1 MMLNNKTLLSL
12 PLDETAYE
20 QKRGGIEFDPFLR
33 VQMSSC
39 CSLSFERI
47 SAHEGGESMSFAE
60 CALAMQTSIVVGKRF
75 SSVATHNLFMYAR
88 FSLSALRVGLGSQ
101 F

>member
-1 MMLNNKTLLSL
+1 MMLNNKTLLSF

-20 QKRGGIEFDPFLR
+20 QKRGGIEFDPF
-33 VQMSSC
+33 VPVHTSTSSC

-60 CALAMQTSIVVGKRF
+60 CALAMQTSIVVGKSF
-75 SSVATHNLFMYAR
+75 SSVATHNLFMHAR
-88 FSLSALRVGLGSQ
+88 F
-101 F
+101 